1 MVMNAPCVNDRCE
14 KKAQSE
20 RGSAINWNE
29 VESKISTVQGKL
41 CVQKKNRYLQERKG
55 FMPAPPAFRKAEFVD
70 KLNVLCIPNLHRKC
84 ACRSF
89 LFLCKS
95 GKMRKSGEKK
105 RENELG
111 T

>member
-41 CVQKKNRYLQERKG
+41 CVQKQIDIFKKE
-55 FMPAPPAFRKAEFVD
+55 KAS
-70 KLNVLCIPNLHRKC
+70 CLHH
-84 ACRSF
+84 
-89 LFLCKS
+89 LLS
-95 GKMRKSGEKK
+95 GKQ
-105 RENELG
+105 NL
-111 T
+111 